1 MIYFYLFNAVTRL
14 LYSPSGYCLHTR
26 ALRVYLLRPTFFAN
40 FVMLKSRNISP
51 SVTSREYLFPWE
63 SVSSIFAI
71 CLISREI
78 LIGYGLVFDAD
89 QPNTQTAALLALP

>member
-1 MIYFYLFNAVTRL
+1 MIYFLFSAVTRL
-14 LYSPSGYCLHTR
+14 LYSPSGYCLQTR
-26 ALRVYLLRPTFFAN
+26 ALSVYLFKQTLFAN
-40 FVMLKSRNISP
+40 FVILNSRNISP
-51 SVTSREYLFPWE
+51 SVTSREKVFPWE